1 MRVWELS
8 CAQAGGAGGAAAP
21 RGEGQG
27 RAGRLGAAGNGG
39 NGEEKA
45 ATAGGTELKGQEG
58 RICKKGKGQEVEGQR
73 WRNVL

>member
-1 MRVWELS
+1 MRGWELS
-8 CAQAGGAGGAAAP
+8 CAQAGGAAAP

-27 RAGRLGAAGNGG
+27 REAQGAAGNGG

-45 ATAGGTELKGQEG
+45 APAGGTELKGQEG

-73 WRNVL
+73 WRSVL